1 MSGLPTAVRGQLP
14 LTRLIPLRYDG
25 QRCTLPAHLHELYG
39 AGAESPS
46 CPHRGQPG
54 LPPVTASHTPRA
66 AERPYILPRM
76 RGKTNETGAGLTFLS
91 LYVPVGGGQPR
102 FRRMTKSSPAGT
114 AASALLRPGST
125 RGGRPC
131 CHYAPVSVEPGRYS
145 IRALSSL
152 SLSISPLAV
161 APYFSPRQN
170 PLLCKLCRK
179 SRRAAPAYCG
189 SRGVPGHTSQILEQ
203 N

>member
-1 MSGLPTAVRGQLP
+1 MGSPS

-25 QRCTLPAHLHELYG
+25 QRCPLPAHLHELYG
-39 AGAESPS
+39 AGADSPS

-145 IRALSSL
+145 RAVLFIFVHLPPGGSPILLTQAESFALKTLPEEPSCGSSL
-152 SLSISPLAV
+152 LRFTGRPRPYLA
-161 APYFSPRQN
+161 N
-170 PLLCKLCRK
+170 PGAKL
-179 SRRAAPAYCG
+179 A
-189 SRGVPGHTSQILEQ
+189 T
-203 N
+203 